1 LNDVTHD
8 GHVAAPGR
16 ESRRGIA
23 RTLRPARSTRRL
35 ARAPGTTA
43 AIALVLLAAV
53 GVKATLAP
61 RATSRSPSRKPAVG
75 ARDITEQGFAQGFAR
90 AYLSWD
96 ARAPD
101 RHQRQVAAFLSGALD
116 GDGGL
121 QLPARG
127 RQQVVWTTAIQDQ
140 PDAHGDRLITVAA
153 QTTRRLLYLAVPVHR
168 TSRGFL
174 VVPRYPALVG
184 PPVSDPGAEPVEER
198 DVSDSGLRAVAQRAV
213 TNYLAGERTDL
224 LAD

>member
-1 LNDVTHD
+1 MRRLPLFSPPPPIAVTDEPVD
-8 GHVAAPGR
+8 GGAVAGPAALASTDGFELVAAWQARPP
-16 ESRRGIA
+16 RRA
-23 RTLRPARSTRRL
+23 RRL
-35 ARAPGTTA
+35 SA
-43 AIALVLLAAV
+43 AVPVVAVLAAAAFWLVLLAAV

-121 QLPARG
+121 QLPA
-127 RQQVVWTTAIQDQ
+127 
-140 PDAHGDRLITVAA
+140 
-153 QTTRRLLYLAVPVHR
+153 
-168 TSRGFL
+168 
-174 VVPRYPALVG
+174 
-184 PPVSDPGAEPVEER
+184 
-198 DVSDSGLRAVAQRAV
+198 
-213 TNYLAGERTDL
+213 
-224 LAD
+224 